1 MTKVFERVAKG
12 KAPGCTSLTRQA
24 IRRRIARAHKR
35 ACRQA
40 WQQEVRQETQE

>member
-1 MTKVFERVAKG
+1 MKKVFELCSKG
-12 KAPGCTSLTRQA
+12 KAVGCTSLTRQA

-40 WQQEVRQETQE
+40 WQRDVRLGVQE